1 VFTNSLYFDEN
12 LITNFKFIEITAF
25 VWIPHNN
32 FGPKCQKAA
41 RLFPLFDQAKR
52 KAGRLGRDELID
64 KPAINNQPGKE
75 RVDVAHGSSVI

>member
-1 VFTNSLYFDEN
+1 MPEPKTGARV
-12 LITNFKFIEITAF
+12 LIRN
-25 VWIPHNN
+25 NN

-52 KAGRLGRDELID
+52 KAGRFGRDELID